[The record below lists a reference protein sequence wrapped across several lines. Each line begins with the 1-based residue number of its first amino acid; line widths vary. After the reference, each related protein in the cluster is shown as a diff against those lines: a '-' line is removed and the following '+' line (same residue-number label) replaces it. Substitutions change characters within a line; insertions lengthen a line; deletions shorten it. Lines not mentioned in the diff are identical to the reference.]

1 MRAAPRAASASPPE
15 RAAANVLERLPAS
28 RRLRSPAQF
37 VAVTS
42 DPQALRAGRRW
53 LSIVSRMRAD
63 ADADADAAPVRFG
76 FTASRRHARRS
87 IDRNT
92 AKRVLREA
100 ARRHIAELDAAAGG
114 RSVDVVLRL
123 KAAAP
128 AAEALSRS
136 DWKAALRSEA
146 DALLAQLA
154 QRLRGGGD
162 AR

>member
-63 ADADADAAPVRFG
+63 ADADAAPVRFG
-76 FTASRRHARRS
+76 FTASRRHGRRS